1 MVTVTKRYH
10 KVKTAVKEIRAVI
23 EDSRAKV
30 TGGITSGLEIWEA
43 AVMPYLLNNSET
55 RSELS
60 KEAIELLEN
69 LQLEFLRNLLDT
81 PVTCP
86 KQSLLWETGTITMNN
101 KIKKKKLLFYH
112 HLKQLPHQSLAW
124 EIGDIQESLKFPGLI
139 NECKDFIKVLGLP
152 EPSSCTKL

>member
-81 PVTCP
+81 PATCP
-86 KQSLLWETGTITMNN
+86 KPSLLWETGTITMNN

-124 EIGDIQESLKFPGLI
+124 EIEDIQESI
-139 NECKDFIKVLGLP
+139 NVRCRA
-152 EPSSCTKL
+152 